1 MALRI
6 SGALL
11 AENPDRELAE
21 MAALLSDP
29 GSRLEELR
37 YDDRAVATAFSL
49 SYKHLAEEHQL
60 LFRLLPVNPGPDI
73 YIQSTAELAGVD
85 QTAARHGLETL
96 ARAHLIQRSGI
107 SGTYTRWQMHDL
119 PRLYAEQLSDAH
131 AVADGREQARTR
143 LLDHYLYRARAAR
156 TQVDPKRDVATLADF
171 TGRDDAL
178 AWLDAERP
186 NLVAAITMSAAIGRE
201 QVACDLPL
209 ALGPYF
215 YWRRRFDDWL
225 ATLDISLAAARKL
238 GDRGKEGEALR
249 QRGWALHERRRF
261 REAIAACK
269 DAMRIFRHKEGGA
282 LAILGHAL
290 RGDREFGRAGEAYQE
305 AEAIYRETSDQR
317 GLGIVRTNL
326 GVALE
331 GLGRPEEAIIAHQ
344 DAVEILR
351 EIGEP
356 HEEAAALANLGGALH
371 QVRRLGEAIDAC
383 RAARTVYHQ
392 TGDEHGEA
400 IALGHLGSAL
410 LEAGRLEEAID
421 ACRAAVA
428 ICQKI
433 SDLYEQGKALISL
446 GLALE
451 GSGRPE
457 EAITAYEDALAIYQE
472 TGDPHEERIALQHL
486 QGVQDRKQS

>member
-1 MALRI
+1 MTSRETMGLDIPLRELNILTLPDAVDVLDRALNVNQSGDTRVARNRDDATDIAKLCGCLPMALRI

-225 ATLDISLAAARKL
+225 ATLNISLTATTSWATAAKRARRCASAAGHCMNADGL
-238 GDRGKEGEALR
+238 
-249 QRGWALHERRRF
+249 ERLSLPAR
-261 REAIAACK
+261 
-269 DAMRIFRHKEGGA
+269 MRCGSSVIKEGGA

-290 RGDREFGRAGEAYQE
+290 RGSRELTGG
-305 AEAIYRETSDQR
+305 R
-317 GLGIVRTNL
+317 GLPGGGGDL
-326 GVALE
+326 PGDK
-331 GLGRPEEAIIAHQ
+331 RPA
-344 DAVEILR
+344 
-351 EIGEP
+351 
-356 HEEAAALANLGGALH
+356 
-371 QVRRLGEAIDAC
+371 RLGHCADQPRRRPGGFRQAGGGDH
-383 RAARTVYHQ
+383 RAPGRG
-392 TGDEHGEA
+392 GD
-400 IALGHLGSAL
+400 L
-410 LEAGRLEEAID
+410 AGD
-421 ACRAAVA
+421 W
-428 ICQKI
+428 
-433 SDLYEQGKALISL
+433 
-446 GLALE
+446 
-451 GSGRPE
+451 
-457 EAITAYEDALAIYQE
+457 
-472 TGDPHEERIALQHL
+472 
-486 QGVQDRKQS
+486 